1 MEINNSPKY
10 LHKII
15 ICELCDY
22 TCRDDKQFS
31 KHIISTDHLKHKNGN
46 KTEMD
51 NSPKKL
57 IKKIICEKCNYICRK
72 ESEYIK
78 HINSQKHQNEISI
91 LNENLDLKCIRCNKK
106 YKTNSGLWKHN
117 KLCVYDNFTENIVI
131 KDSSSNEI
139 KVLSNIVLELVK
151 SNTDLQKQT
160 QDLQK
165 QVLDVCKNIQ
175 PSNINNTN
183 NNTNTNI
190 NSHNKT
196 FNLQFFLNEQ
206 CKDAMNIKDFVKSIK
221 IEMSDLERVGK
232 EGYVEGISRIILEK
246 LKTMDIYKRPLHCSD
261 AKRETMYIKEND
273 VWNKDESLNNEK
285 MMQFIKDVDNKN
297 YDFLLKY
304 ANEYPEVYQH
314 DSKRNTPYLHMV
326 LQSTR
331 DAERVN
337 KVIKRIIKEVVI
349 NKDLISI

>member
-1 MEINNSPKY
+1 MPKNAIFFSCEKCEFVCSKKSNYDKHNTTRKHIATYNLNNNTYNLNNNAEKNIYSCQCGKNYSHRQSLYNHKRICKFIINEVLDENIVVDSSNNNIINLLIKENS
-10 LHKII
+10 
-15 ICELCDY
+15 D
-22 TCRDDKQFS
+22 F
-31 KHIISTDHLKHKNGN
+31 KHII
-46 KTEMD
+46 MD
-51 NSPKKL
+51 
-57 IKKIICEKCNYICRK
+57 
-72 ESEYIK
+72 
-78 HINSQKHQNEISI
+78 
-91 LNENLDLKCIRCNKK
+91 
-106 YKTNSGLWKHN
+106 
-117 KLCVYDNFTENIVI
+117 
-131 KDSSSNEI
+131 
-139 KVLSNIVLELVK
+139 LVK
-151 SNTDLQKQT
+151 SNTNLQKQM
-160 QDLQK
+160 
-165 QVLDVCKNIQ
+165 VDVCQKIQ
-175 PSNINNTN
+175 PSSTATINS
-183 NNTNTNI
+183 NNTNTNT

-206 CKDAMNIKDFVKSIK
+206 CKDAMNIEDFVKSIK
-221 IEMSDLERVGK
+221 IEMSDLVRVGK

-349 NKDLISI
+349 NKDN